1 MIKYYYKDIGG
12 LADIFVFNDGKRLVI
27 PWAKYD
33 RIRNKYPELYG
44 PLFNTPG
51 GMDILAARFVHII
64 LEYGEKI

>member
-1 MIKYYYKDIGG
+1 MIKHCYKD
-12 LADIFVFNDGKRLVI
+12 LSALSDIFVFNDGRRMAI

-33 RIRNKYPELYG
+33 QIRNKYADLYG

-51 GMDILAARFVHII
+51 GMDILAAKFSHIV